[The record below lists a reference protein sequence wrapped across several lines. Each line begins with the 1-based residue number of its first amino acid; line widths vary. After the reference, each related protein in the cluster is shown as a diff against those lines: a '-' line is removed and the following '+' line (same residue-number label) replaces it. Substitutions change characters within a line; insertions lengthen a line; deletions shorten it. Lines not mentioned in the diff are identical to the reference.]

1 MIQAKFSASADF
13 HQHKT
18 AISRAKFLG
27 STLQWARNQVHLAA
41 SLGSLAISRKQPTN
55 PIACPP

>member
-18 AISRAKFLG
+18 AISSANLLG
-27 STLQWARNQVHLAA
+27 SKLQRACNQFHLAVR
-41 SLGSLAISRKQPTN
+41 LGCSAKNRKQPNN